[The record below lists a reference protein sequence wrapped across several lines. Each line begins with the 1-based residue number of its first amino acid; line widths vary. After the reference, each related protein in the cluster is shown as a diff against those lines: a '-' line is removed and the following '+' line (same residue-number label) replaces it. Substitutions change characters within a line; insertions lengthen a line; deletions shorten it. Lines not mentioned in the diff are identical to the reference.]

1 MQVCSGN
8 ALRRFRLL
16 MKFVL
21 SLAFVSFGS
30 SPEPGFGQSAP
41 PLHGAEKSSWY
52 MYFGD
57 HPITKNY
64 GVHLETQ
71 YRAQGV
77 GQEPTQFFVRPGFVR
92 FYPHSIVVSLLY
104 AYVLDFPFEGG
115 PLADPR
121 RTGVQPEQR
130 LAEEFRWT
138 HTLARYSGKRA
149 TLQHR
154 ARLEQRWLGQS
165 SKDVGVYDWHFAE
178 RFRYRVYAQFP
189 LPFNTKGARPDYVA
203 AYDEILLRFGPHS
216 GTSTIDQNRTYGAFG
231 WKLSPEFNLEVGY
244 LHQYFP
250 RPNGY
255 VGEHNNAFQLSIAST
270 APLRKLFGR

>member
-1 MQVCSGN
+1 MKSFWCL
-8 ALRRFRLL
+8 ALIL
-16 MKFVL
+16 
-21 SLAFVSFGS
+21 FGS
-30 SPEPGFGQSAP
+30 SPEPSIGQSAP
-41 PLHGAEKSSWY
+41 QLHGAEISSWY

-57 HPITKNY
+57 HAFTKNY

-71 YRAQGV
+71 YRAQGI

-92 FYPHSIVVSLLY
+92 FFPKQNIVVSLLY
-104 AYVLDFPFEGG
+104 AYVLDYPFQGG

-121 RTGVQPEQR
+121 RTGPQPEQR

-138 HTLARYSGKRA
+138 HTLAHYSGKRA
-149 TLQHR
+149 ILQHR
-154 ARLEQRWLGQS
+154 FRLEQRWLGQS
-165 SKDVGVYDWHFAE
+165 SEGQGVYDWRFGE
-178 RFRYRVYAQFP
+178 RFRYRIYAQFP

-203 AYDEILLRFGPHS
+203 PYDEVLVRFGPNS
-216 GTSTIDQNRTYGAFG
+216 GTYAIDQNRTYGAIG
-231 WKLSPEFNLEVGY
+231 WKLSPEFNLEIGY

-250 RPNGY
+250 RSNGY